1 LFSHFRY
8 DTDLSPMKELSH
20 LYDVDEAMAKYR
32 KMTAFE
38 KLMEELR
45 ATSVAAEP
53 TTPSPS
59 INIE

>member
-1 LFSHFRY
+1 
-8 DTDLSPMKELSH
+8 MKELSH

-53 TTPSPS
+53 TTPTSS
-59 INIE
+59 ITIE